1 MSSSSSTGLLASL
14 RRLGE
19 NLLST
24 VHDRI
29 ELVAVELQEEKLR
42 LVQTFIWISTAVFTG
57 MMALVFVSL
66 TIVYLFWD
74 QWRLGVLIT
83 LAVVYTLIF
92 IAVVLAFRRH
102 LAREPRPLDATLK
115 ELAEDRSCIP
125 QES

>member
-125 QES
+125 PES